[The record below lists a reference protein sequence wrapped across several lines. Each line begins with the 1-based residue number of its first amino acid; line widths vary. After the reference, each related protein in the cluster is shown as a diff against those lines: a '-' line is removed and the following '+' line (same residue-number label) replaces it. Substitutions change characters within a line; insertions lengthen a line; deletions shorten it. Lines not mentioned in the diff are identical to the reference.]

1 MRRQWP
7 VWILGLAFYG
17 FAGLT
22 LLTRA
27 RIPSTLHLVVFI
39 MAIAVLSVTSLR
51 IEWGILAL
59 AVILPFARPGI
70 TVGNPKIFHI
80 SGFNVALVG
89 VMLAYVLRY
98 AADTQFAKLGPMIRR
113 TRLDW
118 NLFAFGF
125 LLLLS
130 CLWSFNLNSS
140 PRVTLTTMLFLKEQ
154 ILYFIWFYMLVT
166 LLRTPQDL
174 RQFAMFFAVAGLMAS
189 LVGMATRLTGGAKAM
204 TAGTMGE
211 NMEEGAGGRVGG
223 GWLGLDHANMFA
235 AHLLMTM
242 PMWFF
247 AVNHLKHGFRRVIAE
262 VAVINGFLGLLFT
275 YSRSAWLGSMLGI
288 GLAGLADRKSL
299 RRVIM
304 FAAIFAIAAQTVAL
318 FTLNMNLVDIILNR
332 FEQLE
337 SSSFSSRP
345 YIWASAIQ
353 VIKAHPFFGVGLGAF
368 RVHAPAV
375 PMGWV
380 PSHSHN
386 VYLAYAAE
394 AGLPTAIAF
403 ALLTIRVLAMS
414 VRNLKR
420 IARVPGY
427 GFIALGSSAALI
439 ALTAQSMAVQIFHH
453 RILGFGYYALVAIVV
468 TLDRMIRDGEFD
480 KITAAAAEGRAPS
493 SNVWIRS

>member
-1 MRRQWP
+1 
-7 VWILGLAFYG
+7 
-17 FAGLT
+17 
-22 LLTRA
+22 
-27 RIPSTLHLVVFI
+27 
-39 MAIAVLSVTSLR
+39 
-51 IEWGILAL
+51 
-59 AVILPFARPGI
+59 
-70 TVGNPKIFHI
+70 
-80 SGFNVALVG
+80 
-89 VMLAYVLRY
+89 
-98 AADTQFAKLGPMIRR
+98 
-113 TRLDW
+113 
-118 NLFAFGF
+118 
-125 LLLLS
+125 
-130 CLWSFNLNSS
+130 
-140 PRVTLTTMLFLKEQ
+140 MLFLKEQ

-166 LLRTPQDL
+166 LFRTPQDL

-189 LVGMATRLTGGAKAM
+189 LVGMATRLMGGAKAM

-247 AVNHLKHGFRRVIAE
+247 AVNHLKHGFRRVFAE

-368 RVHAPAV
+368 PGHAPAI
-375 PMGWV
+375 PTGWV

-394 AGLPTAIAF
+394 AGLPTAFAF
-403 ALLTIRVLAMS
+403 VVLTIRVLAMS
-414 VRNLKR
+414 VMNLKR

-427 GFIALGSSAALI
+427 GFIALGSCAALI

-453 RILGFGYYALVAIVV
+453 RILGFGFYALVAIVV
-468 TLDRMIRDGEFD
+468 TLDRMIREGEFD
-480 KITAAAAEGRAPS
+480 KIAAAAAEGRAPKS
-493 SNVWIRS
+493 SVWNES